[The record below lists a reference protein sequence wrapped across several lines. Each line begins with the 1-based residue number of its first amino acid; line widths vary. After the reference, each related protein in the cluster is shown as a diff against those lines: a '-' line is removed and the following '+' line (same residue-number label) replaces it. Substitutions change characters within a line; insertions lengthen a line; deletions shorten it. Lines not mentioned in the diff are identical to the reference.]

1 MTTPTVTTT
10 PPASPEATPVAT
22 RSRQVNPM
30 RRQQAV
36 AAWALALPFLALFLV
51 FTAGPVLA
59 SLGMSFTDI
68 RSTDMRSPFA
78 VGFTGIDNYT
88 KLMSDPLFQKVMV
101 NTFAYLVLG
110 VPLTMALALAAAV
123 GLNRITFLRGL
134 FRIGYSL
141 PVVTSIVAVS
151 VVWKFLL
158 REEGGLF
165 NAVLALV
172 GIDGPGWLDSTTLAL
187 PSLVV
192 MSAWRN
198 LGTLMII
205 FLAGL
210 ATIPAEVNEA
220 SEVDGAGS
228 WQRFRHITL
237 PMLKPTLLFG
247 AVITSIGYLQFFEEA
262 FVMTK
267 GGPLDSTR
275 SVTFFTY
282 DQFGYGN
289 YGTAA
294 AASYLLFLAVVVFT
308 FVQFRFLGERP
319 ERKEKKR

>member
-1 MTTPTVTTT
+1 VDPT
-10 PPASPEATPVAT
+10 
-22 RSRQVNPM
+22 

-36 AAWALALPFLALFLV
+36 AAWVLALPFLALFLV

-68 RSTDMRSPFA
+68 RSTDMRTPFA
-78 VGFTGIDNYT
+78 VGFVGVENYA
-88 KLMSDPLFQKVMV
+88 KLLADPLFQKVML
-101 NTFAYLVLG
+101 NTFLYLVLG

-134 FRIGYSL
+134 FRVGYYL

-158 REEGGLF
+158 RDEGGLL

-172 GIDGPGWLDSTTLAL
+172 GINGPAWLDSTSLAL

-192 MSAWRN
+192 MSSWRN
-198 LGTLMII
+198 LGSLMII

-210 ATIPAEVNEA
+210 QTIPTEVNEA
-220 SEVDGAGS
+220 SEVDGAS
-228 WQRFRHITL
+228 AWQRFRHVTL
-237 PMLKPTLLFG
+237 PMLRPTLLFG

-282 DQFGYGN
+282 DQFGFGN
-289 YGTAA
+289 YGLAA

-308 FVQFRFLGERP
+308 FVQFRFLGER
-319 ERKEKKR
+319 REK

>member
-1 MTTPTVTTT
+1 
-10 PPASPEATPVAT
+10 
-22 RSRQVNPM
+22 M

-36 AAWALALPFLALFLV
+36 AAWVLAVPFMALFLV

-68 RSTDMRSPFA
+68 RSADMRSPFA
-78 VGFTGIDNYT
+78 VSFVGFDNYAR
-88 KLMSDPLFQKVMV
+88 LLGDPLFQKVMV
-101 NTFAYLVLG
+101 NTGLYLVLG
-110 VPLTMALALAAAV
+110 VPLTMVLALAVAV
-123 GLNRITFLRGL
+123 GLNRITVLRGL
-134 FRIGYSL
+134 FRVGYYL

-158 REEGGLF
+158 RDEGGLL
-165 NAVLALV
+165 NTVLSWV
-172 GIDGPGWLDSTTLAL
+172 GVDGPGWLDSTSLAL

-192 MSAWRN
+192 MAAWRN

-210 ATIPAEVNEA
+210 QTIPAEVREA
-220 SEVDGAGS
+220 TEVDGAGS
-228 WQRFRHITL
+228 WGRFRHVTL
-237 PMLKPTLLFG
+237 PMLRPTLLFG

-262 FVMTK
+262 FVMTH

-275 SVTFFTY
+275 SVTFYTY
-282 DQFGYGN
+282 DQFGFGN
-289 YGTAA
+289 YGVAA

-308 FVQFRFLGERP
+308 FVQFRLLGD
-319 ERKEKKR
+319 KEGRR

>member
-1 MTTPTVTTT
+1 MRAQASRHVDPT
-10 PPASPEATPVAT
+10 
-22 RSRQVNPM
+22 

-36 AAWALALPFLALFLV
+36 AAWVLAVPFMALFVV

-78 VGFTGIDNYT
+78 VGFVGFENYA
-88 KLMSDPLFQKVMV
+88 KLLTDPLFQKVMV
-101 NTFAYLVLG
+101 NTGLYVVLG
-110 VPLTMALALAAAV
+110 VPLTMVLALAVAV
-123 GLNRITFLRGL
+123 GLNRATRLRGL
-134 FRIGYSL
+134 FRVGYYL

-158 REEGGLF
+158 RDQGGLV
-165 NAVLALV
+165 NTALSWV
-172 GIDGPGWLDSTTLAL
+172 GVDGPAWLDSTTLAL
-187 PSLVV
+187 PSLVI

-198 LGTLMII
+198 LGTLMVI

-210 ATIPAEVNEA
+210 QTIPRDVKEA
-220 SEVDGAGS
+220 AEVDGAGA

-237 PMLKPTLLFG
+237 PMLRPTLLFG

-267 GGPLDSTR
+267 GGPLDATR

-282 DQFGYGN
+282 DQFSFGN
-289 YGTAA
+289 YGYAA
-294 AASYLLFLAVVVFT
+294 AASYLLFLAVVVLT
-308 FVQFRFLGERP
+308 LVQFKLFGT
-319 ERKEKKR
+319 KD

>member
-1 MTTPTVTTT
+1 VSVTT
-10 PPASPEATPVAT
+10 ASRPTTPVAT
-22 RSRQVNPM
+22 TSRHVDPT
-30 RRQQAV
+30 RRQQAA
-36 AAWALALPFLALFLV
+36 AAWVLALPFLALFLV

-68 RSTDMRSPFA
+68 RSTDMRTPFA
-78 VGFTGIDNYT
+78 VGFVGVENYA
-88 KLMSDPLFQKVMV
+88 KLLADPLFQKVML
-101 NTFAYLVLG
+101 NTFLYLVLG

-134 FRIGYSL
+134 FRVGYYL

-158 REEGGLF
+158 RDEGGLL

-172 GIDGPGWLDSTTLAL
+172 GINGPAWLDSTSLAL

-192 MSAWRN
+192 MSSWRN
-198 LGTLMII
+198 LGSLMII

-210 ATIPAEVNEA
+210 QTIPTEVNEA
-220 SEVDGAGS
+220 TEVDGAS
-228 WQRFRHITL
+228 AWQRFRHVTL
-237 PMLKPTLLFG
+237 PMLRPTLLFG

-282 DQFGYGN
+282 DQFGFGN
-289 YGTAA
+289 YGLAA

-308 FVQFRFLGERP
+308 FVQFRFLGER
-319 ERKEKKR
+319 REK

>member
-1 MTTPTVTTT
+1 
-10 PPASPEATPVAT
+10 
-22 RSRQVNPM
+22 
-30 RRQQAV
+30 
-36 AAWALALPFLALFLV
+36 
-51 FTAGPVLA
+51 
-59 SLGMSFTDI
+59 MSFTDFR
-68 RSTDMRSPFA
+68 RSDIRSPFA
-78 VGFTGIDNYT
+78 VEFAGLGNYVD
-88 KLMSDPLFQKVMV
+88 LVQDPVFRKVTF
-101 NTFAYLVLG
+101 NTLLYLLLG
-110 VPLTMALALAAAV
+110 VPLTMAAALAAAV
-123 GLNRITFLRGL
+123 GINRLNRFKGL
-134 FRIGYSL
+134 FRVGFYL

-158 REEGGLF
+158 REEGGLI
-165 NAVLALV
+165 NAALGVV
-172 GIDGPGWLDSTTLAL
+172 GITGPGWLDSTTLAL

-192 MSAWRN
+192 MSSWRN
-198 LGTLMII
+198 LGSLMII

-210 ATIPAEVNEA
+210 QTIPAEVNEA
-220 SEVDGAGS
+220 SEVDGASS
-228 WQRFRHITL
+228 WGRFRHITL

-282 DQFGYGN
+282 DQFGFGN

-294 AASYLLFLAVVVFT
+294 AASYLLFLAVVVLT

>member
-1 MTTPTVTTT
+1 VDPT
-10 PPASPEATPVAT
+10 
-22 RSRQVNPM
+22 

-36 AAWALALPFLALFLV
+36 AAWVLALPFLALFLV

-68 RSTDMRSPFA
+68 RSTDMRTPFA
-78 VGFTGIDNYT
+78 VGFVGVENYA
-88 KLMSDPLFQKVMV
+88 KLLADPLFQKVML
-101 NTFAYLVLG
+101 NTFLYLVLG

-134 FRIGYSL
+134 FRVGYYL

-158 REEGGLF
+158 RDEGGLL
-165 NAVLALV
+165 NAVLSLV
-172 GIDGPGWLDSTTLAL
+172 GINGPAWLDSTSLAL

-192 MSAWRN
+192 MSSWRN
-198 LGTLMII
+198 LGSLMII

-210 ATIPAEVNEA
+210 QTIPTEVNEA
-220 SEVDGAGS
+220 SEVDGAS
-228 WQRFRHITL
+228 AWQRFRHVTL
-237 PMLKPTLLFG
+237 PMLRPTLLFG

-282 DQFGYGN
+282 DQFGFGN
-289 YGTAA
+289 YGLAA

-308 FVQFRFLGERP
+308 FVQFRFLGER
-319 ERKEKKR
+319 REK